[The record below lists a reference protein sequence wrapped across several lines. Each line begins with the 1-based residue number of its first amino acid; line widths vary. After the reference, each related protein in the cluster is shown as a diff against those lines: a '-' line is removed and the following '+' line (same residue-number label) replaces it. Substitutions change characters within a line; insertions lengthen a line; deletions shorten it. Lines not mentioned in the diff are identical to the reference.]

1 MELIR
6 WCQGQ
11 KLQPLPEDKWASHF
25 NDSPPRCLQ
34 TFWGFWGVCRIDKV
48 FAEAFKPF
56 HSKVLCLKAQ
66 PSHVLSGVASTDQIP
81 NLVQLSP
88 ITIEIFNQGGM
99 FTHARKNGL
108 KHHRVSVDECLFATE
123 GFKIKN
129 FVEGTKRSGS
139 CDKDF
144 SSNIK
149 LNDTILD
156 FC

>member
-1 MELIR
+1 MLIVIWPR
-6 WCQGQ
+6 
-11 KLQPLPEDKWASHF
+11 DTSASHF
-25 NDSPPRCLQ
+25 NGSPARCLQ
-34 TFWGFWGVCRIDKV
+34 AFWVFWGVCRIDKV
-48 FAEAFKPF
+48 FAEVFKPF

-66 PSHVLSGVASTDQIP
+66 LSHVLSVVASTDQIP
-81 NLVQLSP
+81 DLVEFSH
-88 ITIEIFNQGGM
+88 ITIEILNQRGM

-108 KHHRVSVDECLFATE
+108 KHHRVSVDECSFALE

-139 CDKDF
+139 GDKDF